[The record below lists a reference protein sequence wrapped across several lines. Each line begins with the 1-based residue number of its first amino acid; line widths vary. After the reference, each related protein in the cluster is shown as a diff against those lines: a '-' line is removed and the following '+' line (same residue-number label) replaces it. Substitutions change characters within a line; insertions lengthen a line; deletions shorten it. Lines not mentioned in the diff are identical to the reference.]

1 MLQRSITNNIVL
13 PIYRSSAPS
22 QESGL
27 HIVGRRVQVLVDAI
41 NDIRGMGVEHL
52 VDLPQL
58 VLVGDQSA
66 GESTHN
72 AAKKTQTDNWYRKIE
87 PDGSSR

>member
-1 MLQRSITNNIVL
+1 M
-13 PIYRSSAPS
+13 YRSSAPS

-66 GESTHN
+66 GESTQN
-72 AAKKTQTDNWYRKIE
+72 AAKKN
-87 PDGSSR
+87 SN